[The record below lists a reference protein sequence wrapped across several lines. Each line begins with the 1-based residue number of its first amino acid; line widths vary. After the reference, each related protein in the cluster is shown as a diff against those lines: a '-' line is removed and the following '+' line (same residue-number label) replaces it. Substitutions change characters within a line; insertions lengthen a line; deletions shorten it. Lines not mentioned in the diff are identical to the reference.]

1 MLRCLLK
8 RWRLQIAKCTYKLP
22 EDLLKKLSTLGSKMD
37 EISEVVLEAGGEIVL
52 DKVKSNLEG
61 SLSGESSG
69 ELVSS
74 LGLSGVRIDRNGN
87 SNIKIGFSEPRK
99 DGGSNAMVANVI
111 EYGKHGQPAK
121 PFLKPAKSSSKKQ
134 CIEVMTKKLEEEIN
148 KA

>member
-1 MLRCLLK
+1 M
-8 RWRLQIAKCTYKLP
+8 AKCTYKLP

-61 SLSGESSG
+61 SLNGESSG

>member
-1 MLRCLLK
+1 M
-8 RWRLQIAKCTYKLP
+8 AKCTYKLP

-37 EISEVVLEAGGEIVL
+37 EISEVVLEAGGETVL

-99 DGGSNAMVANVI
+99 DGSSNAMVANII

>member
-1 MLRCLLK
+1 M
-8 RWRLQIAKCTYKLP
+8 AKCTYKLP

>member
-1 MLRCLLK
+1 M
-8 RWRLQIAKCTYKLP
+8 AKCTYKLP
-22 EDLLKKLSTLGSKMD
+22 EDLLKKLSTIGSKMD
-37 EISEVVLEAGGEIVL
+37 EISEVVLEAGGETVL

>member
-1 MLRCLLK
+1 M
-8 RWRLQIAKCTYKLP
+8 AKCTYKLP

-37 EISEVVLEAGGEIVL
+37 EISEVVLEAGGEVVL

-74 LGLSGVRIDRNGN
+74 LGRSGVRIDRNGN

-99 DGGSNAMVANVI
+99 DGSSNAMVANII

>member
-1 MLRCLLK
+1 M
-8 RWRLQIAKCTYKLP
+8 AKCTYKLP

-121 PFLKPAKSSSKKQ
+121 PFLKPAKSYSKKQ

>member
-1 MLRCLLK
+1 M
-8 RWRLQIAKCTYKLP
+8 AKCTYKLP

-37 EISEVVLEAGGEIVL
+37 EISEVVLEAGGEVVL

-99 DGGSNAMVANVI
+99 DGSSNAMVANII

>member
-1 MLRCLLK
+1 M
-8 RWRLQIAKCTYKLP
+8 AKCTYKLP

-37 EISEVVLEAGGEIVL
+37 EISEVVLEAGGETVL
-52 DKVKSNLEG
+52 DKVKSNLEV
-61 SLSGESSG
+61 SLSGASSG

>member
-1 MLRCLLK
+1 M
-8 RWRLQIAKCTYKLP
+8 AKCTYKLP

-37 EISEVVLEAGGEIVL
+37 DISEVVLEAGGEVVL

-121 PFLKPAKSSSKKQ
+121 PFLKPAKSSSQKQ